1 MIKRILILQM
11 FVGLACGQT
20 SDPFTKPAKKMLF
33 NQRYIY
39 LGYLEFQKKKWALI
53 KPVSKDIERI
63 GLGKV
68 PGLGVVKLIT
78 QSKVCIEKRQHQY
91 CLFKSSQAGVWK

>member
-1 MIKRILILQM
+1 MIKRMILLECLM
-11 FVGLACGQT
+11 FAAFAQPL
-20 SDPFTKPAKKMLF
+20 DPFTKPSKKILF

-68 PGLGVVKLIT
+68 AGLGVVKLISA
-78 QSKVCIEKRQHQY
+78 SKVCIEKRKHQY